1 MKRRFEGAVAIVT
14 GSSRGIGRAT
24 ATQLLREGASVV
36 VNARKQD
43 DLDATIRD
51 LEQLG
56 DVVGVAANLSHEDAP
71 ARLVEAATNTFGRL
85 DHLVNTVGVNVHH
98 GLTMEIDER
107 AFSRIMT
114 MNTWSVVA
122 MTQAAVAGG
131 LTEGGGSV
139 VNISTIGAQQVH
151 PMLGAYCASKAALDS
166 LTMTIARE
174 LGPRG
179 VRVNG
184 VAPGLVRT
192 DMARVLWEDGRGDAE
207 AEILPLQ
214 RIGEPEDIARA
225 VTFLLSE
232 DAEWLTGVTI
242 AVDGGRLLVGG
253 EPREEIGVYTGID
266 R

>member
-1 MKRRFEGAVAIVT
+1 MNQRFHGHVAIIT
-14 GSSRGIGRAT
+14 GSSRGIGKAT
-24 ATQLLREGASVV
+24 AARLLREGASVV
-36 VNARKQD
+36 VNARKQEE
-43 DLDATIRD
+43 LDKAVQD

-56 DVVGVAANLSHEDAP
+56 EVVGVPANLAHEDAP
-71 ARLVEAATNTFGRL
+71 EQLVTAARDRFGRL
-85 DHLVNTVGVNVHH
+85 DHVVNTVGVNVHH

-107 AFSRIMT
+107 SFTRIMM

-122 MTQAAVAGG
+122 MTQAAMAGG
-131 LTEGGGSV
+131 LGDGGGSI
-139 VNISTIGAQQVH
+139 VNISTIGARQVH

-184 VAPGLVRT
+184 IAPGLVRT

-214 RIGEPEDIARA
+214 RIGEPDDIARA
-225 VTFLLSE
+225 VAFLLSE

-253 EPREEIGVYTGID
+253 EPRDEMGLYQDVSQ
-266 R
+266 